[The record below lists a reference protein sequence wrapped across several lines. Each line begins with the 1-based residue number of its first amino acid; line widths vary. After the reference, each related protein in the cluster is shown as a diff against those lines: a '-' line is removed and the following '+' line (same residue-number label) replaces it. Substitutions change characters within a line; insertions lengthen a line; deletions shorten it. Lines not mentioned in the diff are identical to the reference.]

1 MIDYKSV
8 SLANQVYERIE
19 NNILNGVYEQGEII
33 SEARLS
39 EELGVSR
46 TPIREALARL
56 QSDRL
61 IGESPAGTVVLGITE
76 RDVEDMFQVKR
87 HMEPLASR
95 WAVQRISDEELSRL
109 KDVLEQQEFYG
120 SKENV
125 EKVRNLDT
133 DFHDVIYRACGSPVF
148 QSILSPIHHKLMKYR
163 KASLDHKE
171 RLLHSIEEHRALYE
185 AFAARD
191 EKKVEELMLI
201 HVEHAFEGIMKGS
214 N

>member
-33 SEARLS
+33 SEVRLS

-61 IGESPAGTVVLGITE
+61 IGDSPAGTVVLGITE
-76 RDVEDMFQVKR
+76 KDVEDMLEIKR
-87 HMEPLASR
+87 HIEPLAAI
-95 WAVQRISDEELSRL
+95 WATQRISEEEIGQL
-109 KDVLEQQEFYG
+109 KDILDQQEFYG
-120 SKENV
+120 GKENA

-133 DFHDVIYRACGSPVF
+133 EFHDIIYGACGSPVF
-148 QSILSPIHHKLMKYR
+148 QAVLSPIHHKLMKYR
-163 KASLDHKE
+163 KASLTHKD
-171 RLLHSIEEHRALYE
+171 RLLHSIEEHRDIYE
-185 AFAARD
+185 AICARD

-201 HVEHAFEGIMKGS
+201 HIERAFEGIMKGS
-214 N
+214 I